1 MRSIVAGTIFFL
13 WVLVPGVS
21 MAADPP
27 VILVLGDS
35 LSAGYGMQRDE
46 AWPTLLQRRLDDN
59 GHSYR
64 VHNASITGETTQGGL
79 GRLPTLPERYAP
91 AVAIIELGGNDGL
104 RGFSQDITRGNLSRM
119 TARAREAGATVM
131 ITEIMLP
138 PNYGPAYTERFSAMY
153 GDVARQ
159 HEALL
164 VPFFLRGVA
173 LVDGMIQADGV
184 HPTAAAQPVLLDN
197 VWNVLQAALDA
208 AEPVVASD

>member
-79 GRLPTLPERYAP
+79 GRLPTLLERYAP
-91 AVAIIELGGNDGL
+91 AVVIIELGGNDGL
-104 RGFSQDITRGNLSRM
+104 RGFSLDITRGNLSRM